1 MPNNPLVQVSTP
13 IRSGEFPQVVVRT
26 DSVGDVMDAKD
37 VLDALRQELLG
48 LMQDVVT
55 ELRDAGMDTAK
66 AIANLQAAGMNP
78 QPVPPQG
85 YAPATSSPAPTV
97 PIAASPASQCPA
109 CSRNTACTECGGAT
123 QHGIKESK
131 AGAKYNAHMCV
142 ANSRHKVVWC
152 KTPIPPSFQGVLN
165 NPSLV
170 YG

>member
-1 MPNNPLVQVSTP
+1 MPNQQPLVQVSTP
-13 IRSGEFPQVVVRT
+13 IRTGELPQVVVRT
-26 DSVGDVMDAKD
+26 DSVPEVSDATD
-37 VLDALRQELLG
+37 VLNALRQELLG

-55 ELRDAGMDTAK
+55 ELRDSQMDASK

-78 QPVPPQG
+78 QPVPPQQPS
-85 YAPATSSPAPTV
+85 YSPAPAQSA
-97 PIAASPASQCPA
+97 PPMGGASQCPA

-165 NPSLV
+165 NPALV